1 MFKRNQNEIN
11 DGPSADTRE
20 LRKIPTDYFYD
31 SRTAIQGGGMNLKSD
46 SFSAKVLSGTS

>member
-1 MFKRNQNEIN
+1 MGGGMFKRNQNELN
-11 DGPSADTRE
+11 DERE
-20 LRKIPTDYFYD
+20 LKKTPTDYFYD